1 MSTKSHSP
9 IANHQSVWV
18 FLPSWLQIVWG
29 FLHLNGFLCT
39 TWCLVWTGN
48 QFICESNILMP
59 QLFPVSFLQIKKCWH
74 FHWWLCALIHGNRVY
89 FWKNCVKSLLLPIS
103 RYHGVNYESH
113 FMCQS
118 NRGELYGDKPPW
130 LSPKR
135 IELLKEAVSD
145 TWLGSY
151 AAQIKRVFALAW
163 NRWYIT
169 PEIASWGGDQQ
180 SKSVAWQGGRLPPAA
195 GSRLKALHIGRYLRN
210 CPRPPPAPI
219 HKLQRRWEP
228 LIHRQCT
235 QHQAERTVQR
245 QQTLQSGGHSSGSS
259 STEQNKE
266 TTQNTA
272 L

>member
-39 TWCLVWTGN
+39 TWCLGWTGN
-48 QFICESNILMP
+48 LFSVKVIFWCHSCFLFHFYKLKSVDISIGGCVPLFMETEFISGKI
-59 QLFPVSFLQIKKCWH
+59 
-74 FHWWLCALIHGNRVY
+74 A
-89 FWKNCVKSLLLPIS
+89 S

-135 IELLKEAVSD
+135 IKLLKEAASD

-169 PEIASWGGDQQ
+169 PAIASWGGDQQ
-180 SKSVAWQGGRLPPAA
+180 KCCLT
-195 GSRLKALHIGRYLRN
+195 
-210 CPRPPPAPI
+210 
-219 HKLQRRWEP
+219 RW
-228 LIHRQCT
+228 
-235 QHQAERTVQR
+235 
-245 QQTLQSGGHSSGSS
+245 
-259 STEQNKE
+259 
-266 TTQNTA
+266 
-272 L
+272 